1 MATSSTSITTRV
13 CDSKPN
19 SVLPITRAAARRFA
33 LSATGLVEPTATIT
47 EVLVH
52 LGFVQIDPLNV
63 CGRMHEHILRNR
75 VIDYAESDLHEH
87 LYGVRDDDPLDQP
100 TLPAEKRTAFEHFHP
115 GRGVLAVFPISDWP
129 YFHSKI
135 AHRARTPGSWMGKL
149 TAPEKRLA
157 NRIIAEVTARG
168 SLGSEHI
175 ADDSRASNGWN
186 NSRLVK
192 VVMDKLLGH
201 GRLLIS
207 RRIKGRRI
215 YDLPERIVPAAILNA
230 PKPTAKAIDQWVA
243 RLKLKQHRLVPL
255 KRTELAHVADEVQP
269 VAIDDGKPVYCL
281 RSDLPLLEAASAGQI
296 DPPNEVRL
304 LAPLDPLIIDRPLV
318 KRLWDYEY
326 TWEVYTPAAKRLR
339 GYYALPLLAGDK
351 LIGHAD
357 LKADR
362 KTEKLKVVGR
372 RCPRPHR
379 LMPSVKDLAKFLGL
393 S

>member
-19 SVLPITRAAARRFA
+19 RVLPIARTAARRFA
-33 LSATGLVEPTATIT
+33 LSATGLVEPAATIT
-47 EVLVH
+47 GVLDH

-75 VIDYAESDLHEH
+75 VIDYAEGDLHEH
-87 LYGVRDDDPLDQP
+87 LYGVRDSDPLDKP
-100 TLPAEKRTAFEHFHP
+100 SLPAEQRTAFEHFHP
-115 GRGVLAVFPISDWP
+115 GRGVLATFPLTDWP
-129 YFHSKI
+129 YFYSKI
-135 AHRARTPGSWMGKL
+135 ADRARTPGSWMGKL

-157 NRIIAEVTARG
+157 NRIIAEITERG
-168 SLGSEHI
+168 PLGSEHI

-186 NSRLVK
+186 NSRLAK

-215 YDLPERIVPAAILNA
+215 YDLPERIVPTAILNA
-230 PKPTAKAIDQWVA
+230 PKPTAKTINRWIA
-243 RLKLKQHRLVPL
+243 RLKLKQHRLVTL

-269 VAIDDGKPVYCL
+269 VAIDDGKPTYCL

-326 TWEVYTPAAKRLR
+326 TWEVYTPAAKRQR

-362 KTEKLKVVGR
+362 KAGKLKVVGR
-372 RCPRPHR
+372 HCPRPHR
-379 LMPSVKDLAKFLGL
+379 LTPAVKDLAKFLKL
-393 S
+393 T